1 MDKLE
6 KVIKAWECC
15 NPLNRRCFEC
25 PYDDDCFHDSF
36 DRVAIADMVKLLKEQ
51 KNLIDCL
58 VEDQV
63 KKIDEMDE
71 LLKEQQE
78 KIDGLLED
86 LATAIDDKESALLML
101 KDQQAEIERL
111 KAEKNRVIEQIESE
125 IHRLFNERGC
135 VKDDVG
141 IAQYQWLINGYQSAL
156 DMIKDGEHE

>member
-1 MDKLE
+1 MAELE

-25 PYDDDCFHDSF
+25 PYDADCFHDSF

-71 LLKEQQE
+71 LLKKQQPKWIPASE
-78 KIDGLLED
+78 KLPEEYEPVLVWAKRAEYEIMHMEKTLQGDMWLNDHDYYISTENTWWMPLP
-86 LATAIDDKESALLML
+86 KEP
-101 KDQQAEIERL
+101 EGR
-111 KAEKNRVIEQIESE
+111 
-125 IHRLFNERGC
+125 
-135 VKDDVG
+135 
-141 IAQYQWLINGYQSAL
+141 
-156 DMIKDGEHE
+156 